1 MVLPQGTNLFGNDEP
16 YVDPSAYYGLCALLS
31 GDTITEPRLGPLQ
44 DNNAIDFAAR
54 TVSGFTDT
62 HALLPNSPAIDA
74 LDVTACGAATKT
86 LNLDTVTQNTPG
98 TLSARVGDVVQWSS
112 SAVRTVMLNDGQY
125 NERLIEM
132 PAGQVAV
139 TMQVNQPG
147 TLRYR
152 VYDTASQELGYGSI
166 EVAARSD
173 QQTDQRGF
181 ALPQRGANQTYR
193 CDIGAYE
200 FAAWVVG
207 QPVPR
212 PPSISG
218 TSLPQWQVDN
228 KDATDYH
235 AWSPAPMLDYAIR
248 PTRPATG
255 GAPMQIAAVTWTP
268 SNPTAGKTMTQ
279 SGIVVWPDQPQLHVS
294 AARVNLAHSGITDG
308 FNVSPGDARA
318 YEGYEPVEELA
329 GTIVSGT
336 VFNRTELHAADGD
349 PEEGDSYSVVRFT
362 KGTQSSGSL
371 KVVVVKT
378 LDWDTPGIRDLRDRV
393 SADAYTQTDCV
404 IGRELTYPDYTDA
417 AGAAFTLPGHSDP
430 EGRPGWIL
438 YGTTYDGVATS
449 AELTV
454 VQNTVDNLIPPAHV
468 RELRQGPIIPV
479 LERAPAQGT
488 TDTRT
493 EDDLRVAWYRPD
505 ARNVAW
511 PVKTVT
517 YRCRWP
523 VDVQTP
529 KIVIAS
535 ELGSEIAGQAVLST
549 KQFVE
554 PTVYHQVDPSQPG
567 YSPNYEHALLA
578 ASNLGNTQP
587 AFYALRT
594 DLLNRNTNDAQPRSY
609 ALLKYRDARQDNRT
623 QMAVYRVLLTQ
634 GPLDLSYA
642 TVAGAIGLT
651 SVDPPGG
658 PEAGKLTL
666 RVGTG
671 IFGNNAQATV
681 PVEALNGA
689 GLHAAY
695 VEVTYDTN
703 KLTPAR
709 CAPNT
714 NRFVERLSQ
723 PIVRA
728 DDNILVGNV
737 VHLRVE
743 MTAGSDLRYKWNFGD
758 GTVQYDDRVVSHVY
772 GTAGSYPVTVEVSSG
787 VLAEQTTTAP
797 VTVHVLTSYTAQIPY
812 PTLLTPEDAR
822 TGCRIANGKIVLD
835 LVARS
840 KHGLTADARLADL
853 TFTKKDGFTSGT
865 AAISVSNANP
875 DGPDYSQLT
884 YSLDAGL
891 PVYAPTPMRG
901 LLDIQPCAETQANT
915 SDTPFWKDWKDMLW
929 ARAAGDMRVKYFYPL
944 QRGFY
949 LTDAYA
955 EALGLVDPDTNEVL
969 SEAERIGICV
979 PWLDSLSSG
988 SYPAGSTVTFEDYS
1002 GSEQTRS
1009 VYPVGYRVRWPELP
1023 ALLNVGE
1030 TVFQRAKGGV
1040 SAVGTQVAVTRIYDD
1055 IAASSWDNAAET
1067 IIMAPAGVTRS
1078 VAQLIDPLAEVEVEL
1093 PVVIED
1099 QPGLPTDITTQR
1111 LLMGGGTALTGN
1123 ADDPN
1128 LALPFALRS
1137 RIVFRDTAVDLDG
1150 DDVANGRL
1158 AFKGYYDGTSPE
1170 YIKGDPLL
1178 LLNVMSASDRQRLL
1192 DICPSAT
1199 PECTAYKET
1208 IDKLYWKTQNP
1219 RDLDLCRNA
1228 AGYLPDSTT
1237 SPAADVGAADAA
1249 LSVNCPSGYYR
1260 DGQPDHALLIAV
1272 QDTPSLDLY
1281 DAYGNAGTDGVVDTP
1296 DGIPEPFEGLGKGKA
1311 LTAGNAAG
1319 TGYITVAY
1327 NNDSSLGGLPV
1338 SLQVIKVQ
1346 CAKNTAGEESP
1357 YRGNLLVIKSDNLF
1371 DEKLTIRHTGDFGG
1385 QPDNF
1390 TFDWWIAA
1398 VDDTAVSPT
1407 LAPPSYP
1414 WQAWTA
1420 PEKGATTLGPQ
1431 ITIEG
1436 ANPTTLRDNWVIVRY
1451 KNKTCPVC
1459 GNQYTWSAFA
1469 GDPSAKPSEL
1479 RGAAG
1484 RRLDQ
1489 ARDQRAQPLRHAG
1502 G

>member
-1 MVLPQGTNLFGNDEP
+1 M
-16 YVDPSAYYGLCALLS
+16 
-31 GDTITEPRLGPLQ
+31 
-44 DNNAIDFAAR
+44 
-54 TVSGFTDT
+54 
-62 HALLPNSPAIDA
+62 
-74 LDVTACGAATKT
+74 
-86 LNLDTVTQNTPG
+86 
-98 TLSARVGDVVQWSS
+98 
-112 SAVRTVMLNDGQY
+112 
-125 NERLIEM
+125 
-132 PAGQVAV
+132 
-139 TMQVNQPG
+139 
-147 TLRYR
+147 
-152 VYDTASQELGYGSI
+152 
-166 EVAARSD
+166 
-173 QQTDQRGF
+173 
-181 ALPQRGANQTYR
+181 
-193 CDIGAYE
+193 
-200 FAAWVVG
+200 
-207 QPVPR
+207 
-212 PPSISG
+212 
-218 TSLPQWQVDN
+218 
-228 KDATDYH
+228 
-235 AWSPAPMLDYAIR
+235 
-248 PTRPATG
+248 
-255 GAPMQIAAVTWTP
+255 
-268 SNPTAGKTMTQ
+268 
-279 SGIVVWPDQPQLHVS
+279 
-294 AARVNLAHSGITDG
+294 
-308 FNVSPGDARA
+308 
-318 YEGYEPVEELA
+318 
-329 GTIVSGT
+329 
-336 VFNRTELHAADGD
+336 
-349 PEEGDSYSVVRFT
+349 
-362 KGTQSSGSL
+362 
-371 KVVVVKT
+371 
-378 LDWDTPGIRDLRDRV
+378 
-393 SADAYTQTDCV
+393 
-404 IGRELTYPDYTDA
+404 
-417 AGAAFTLPGHSDP
+417 
-430 EGRPGWIL
+430 
-438 YGTTYDGVATS
+438 
-449 AELTV
+449 
-454 VQNTVDNLIPPAHV
+454 
-468 RELRQGPIIPV
+468 
-479 LERAPAQGT
+479 
-488 TDTRT
+488 
-493 EDDLRVAWYRPD
+493 
-505 ARNVAW
+505 
-511 PVKTVT
+511 
-517 YRCRWP
+517 
-523 VDVQTP
+523 
-529 KIVIAS
+529 
-535 ELGSEIAGQAVLST
+535 
-549 KQFVE
+549 
-554 PTVYHQVDPSQPG
+554 
-567 YSPNYEHALLA
+567 
-578 ASNLGNTQP
+578 
-587 AFYALRT
+587 
-594 DLLNRNTNDAQPRSY
+594 
-609 ALLKYRDARQDNRT
+609 
-623 QMAVYRVLLTQ
+623 
-634 GPLDLSYA
+634 
-642 TVAGAIGLT
+642 
-651 SVDPPGG
+651 
-658 PEAGKLTL
+658 
-666 RVGTG
+666 
-671 IFGNNAQATV
+671 
-681 PVEALNGA
+681 
-689 GLHAAY
+689 
-695 VEVTYDTN
+695 
-703 KLTPAR
+703 
-709 CAPNT
+709 
-714 NRFVERLSQ
+714 
-723 PIVRA
+723 RA

-840 KHGLTADARLADL
+840 KHGLTADAWLADL
-853 TFTKKDGFTSGT
+853 TFTKKEGFTSGT
-865 AAISVSNANP
+865 TAISVSNPNP

-915 SDTPFWKDWKDMLW
+915 GDTPFWKDWKDMLW
-929 ARAAGDMRVKYFYPL
+929 ARAAGNMDVKYFYPL

-955 EALGLVDPDTNEVL
+955 EALGLVDPDTNAIL

-1128 LALPFALRS
+1128 LAVPFALRS

-1346 CAKNTAGEESP
+1346 CAKNTTGEESP

-1414 WQAWTA
+1414 WHAWTA

-1451 KNKTCPVC
+1451 KNKTCSVC

-1479 RGAAG
+1479 RAAAG